1 MRTMFRC
8 GFRSGQYKKLGMGF
22 SILSKTGMRNAVM
35 YAWPLGKC
43 RIEESGLR
51 IPMSF
56 LFWSGA
62 LEVEWKNVRS
72 VEAFFEFPFSC
83 VLIRFAPQHP
93 DRETDCVAVKFMR
106 RSRRDQFLSV
116 VQNKIA
122 NACRLSGPSFNGA
135 SGKVRDEALDGISV
149 IV

>member
-1 MRTMFRC
+1 MGASTVFRC
-8 GFRSGQYKKLGMGF
+8 GFRSGKYGKLAMGF
-22 SILSKTGMRNAVM
+22 SILAQTGMRNSAM

-72 VEAFFEFPFSC
+72 AESFFEFPFSC

-93 DRETDCVAVKFMR
+93 DRETDCVAIRFLR
-106 RSRRDQFLSV
+106 QSRRDQFLSA
-116 VQNKIA
+116 VQGKIA
-122 NACRLSGPSFNGA
+122 NASRLSGAG
-135 SGKVRDEALDGISV
+135 
-149 IV
+149 

>member
-1 MRTMFRC
+1 MFRC
-8 GFRSGQYKKLGMGF
+8 GFLSGRYMKLGMGF
-22 SILSKTGMRNAVM
+22 SIRYKTGMRNSAM

-43 RIEESGLR
+43 WIEEAGLR
-51 IPMSF
+51 IPISF

-72 VEAFFEFPFSC
+72 AEAFFEFPFSC
-83 VLIRFAPQHP
+83 ALIRFVPQYP
-93 DRETDCVAVKFMR
+93 DYETDCVAIKFLR

-122 NACRLSGPSFNGA
+122 NVCRLSPPPHET
-135 SGKVRDEALDGISV
+135 V
-149 IV
+149 